1 MCIERADGVEP
12 PPARRGRKSR
22 KAAGAASRCPV
33 RPSDAA
39 RGGAV
44 LDPGWRHCRQDANV
58 TPPPERGVWPGKRL
72 MGAAGDAWRGGQHAR
87 GQVRAH
93 RRSGSDFCSS
103 GCRVMVSRTSLRS
116 DAAGSAADS
125 AFSGK
130 CFLQRPDR
138 STRGHGR
145 QGTSS
150 FGLLQ
155 SSKQVC
161 I

>member
-72 MGAAGDAWRGGQHAR
+72 MGAAVTPGG
-87 GQVRAH
+87 
-93 RRSGSDFCSS
+93 
-103 GCRVMVSRTSLRS
+103 
-116 DAAGSAADS
+116 AGSMRGDKCARTAGRAPTSAAPG
-125 AFSGK
+125 AG
-130 CFLQRPDR
+130 
-138 STRGHGR
+138 
-145 QGTSS
+145 
-150 FGLLQ
+150 
-155 SSKQVC
+155 
-161 I
+161 